1 METPESLSW
10 EEQVALL
17 KEQGMEIYDSDA
29 ETLKQISYYR
39 IKEFAEPLAQ
49 RYNGTIHYEGISFA
63 KVIERYYQDKNLRIH
78 LLHAI
83 EQVETALKTK
93 IAYILGK
100 RYGAYGYLNF
110 YKWANR
116 SKYTDFYIEEKQY
129 KFKKKLKE
137 TVKRSSLPDI
147 RYRQNQNKDG
157 FPTVWL
163 AIDSLMFGGL
173 TTIISIMGK
182 RNLIP
187 LANYFHC
194 TGKELV
200 SWVRMLNFIRNVCAH
215 GANLIDIRLKTVPL
229 IRTEWKKYLFSDS
242 ANDGENEN
250 YKRLGTVIFVLITL
264 VNSINEKYR
273 WNEIQRNINT
283 ICNHRLED
291 ANLLGFRDAQQSLKI
306 KKCAKELQHS
316 KIKSA

>member
-39 IKEFAEPLAQ
+39 IKEFAEPLAPK
-49 RYNGTIHYEGISFA
+49 YNGTINYEGISFA

-116 SKYTDFYIEEKQY
+116 SNYTDFYIEEKQY
-129 KFKKKLKE
+129 KFKKNLKE
-137 TVKRSSLPDI
+137 TVKKSSLPDI

-200 SWVRMLNFIRNVCAH
+200 GPR
-215 GANLIDIRLKTVPL
+215 
-229 IRTEWKKYLFSDS
+229 
-242 ANDGENEN
+242 
-250 YKRLGTVIFVLITL
+250 
-264 VNSINEKYR
+264 
-273 WNEIQRNINT
+273 
-283 ICNHRLED
+283 
-291 ANLLGFRDAQQSLKI
+291 
-306 KKCAKELQHS
+306 
-316 KIKSA
+316 IKSVQVK

>member
-1 METPESLSW
+1 MPFNRP
-10 EEQVALL
+10 VAGSTE
-17 KEQGMEIYDSDA
+17 K
-29 ETLKQISYYR
+29 
-39 IKEFAEPLAQ
+39 
-49 RYNGTIHYEGISFA
+49 IHFENITFKA
-63 KVIERYYQDKNLRIH
+63 LIARYYQDKNLRIH

-200 SWVRMLNFIRNVCAH
+200 SLVRMLNFIRNVCAH

-229 IRTEWKKYLFSDS
+229 IRTEWKKYLFS
-242 ANDGENEN
+242 E
-250 YKRLGTVIFVLITL
+250 
-264 VNSINEKYR
+264 
-273 WNEIQRNINT
+273 
-283 ICNHRLED
+283 
-291 ANLLGFRDAQQSLKI
+291 FRK
-306 KKCAKELQHS
+306 
-316 KIKSA
+316 

>member
-229 IRTEWKKYLFSDS
+229 IRTEWKKYLF
-242 ANDGENEN
+242 
-250 YKRLGTVIFVLITL
+250 LIVLMM
-264 VNSINEKYR
+264 EKMK
-273 WNEIQRNINT
+273 II
-283 ICNHRLED
+283 
-291 ANLLGFRDAQQSLKI
+291 RD
-306 KKCAKELQHS
+306 
-316 KIKSA
+316 